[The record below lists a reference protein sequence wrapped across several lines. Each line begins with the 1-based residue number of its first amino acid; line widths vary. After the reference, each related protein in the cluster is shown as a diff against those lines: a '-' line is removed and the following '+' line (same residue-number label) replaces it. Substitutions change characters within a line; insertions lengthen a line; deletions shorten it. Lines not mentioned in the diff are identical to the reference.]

1 MRRLEEYEEIGLI
14 GYPRDGDYIAVLGG
28 PKRQSW
34 LLGGELCGLDGAAL
48 ADQAADLPR
57 FYPQGSRLVLV
68 TITDNWIIALR
79 DYDTARDRPKR
90 KLLIAR
96 TALAPGQDDPSN
108 RRRSD
113 LQAAEM
119 LRKSGSLSFDA
130 GTESDI
136 LAVAAEMSLDRLDVI
151 RLAVGEWLTMR
162 KGVPFPMADNAPYRP
177 VVPVRSDI
185 RD

>member
-48 ADQAADLPR
+48 ADQALDLPR

-79 DYDTARDRPKR
+79 DYDTAAIGQKQTVDSEDRFGPRTGRSKQP
-90 KLLIAR
+90 
-96 TALAPGQDDPSN
+96 TAL
-108 RRRSD
+108 RSSSCRD
-113 LQAAEM
+113 AAQ
-119 LRKSGSLSFDA
+119 
-130 GTESDI
+130 
-136 LAVAAEMSLDRLDVI
+136 
-151 RLAVGEWLTMR
+151 VGVT
-162 KGVPFPMADNAPYRP
+162 
-177 VVPVRSDI
+177 VV
-185 RD
+185 